1 MLHLLRLHVHDRQR
15 AFSEIQRRH
24 HGCLYPLLILL
35 RRLEAV
41 DHQFDEM
48 CLVAVQGRDFVQF
61 AELSVDTHL
70 GIPALA
76 HLLEELLVMALP
88 TLHQRRKEVALAVL
102 VVLHD
107 QGDDLLVRV
116 SDHGF
121 AGLRRICS
129 RGAGIEKTEEVVYL
143 RNRSNGRAWV
153 VSGSLLLDRD
163 DRTETRNGFNLRL
176 FQYAHKVLGIGRER
190 IHVPSLTFRIYGIE
204 GQRRLSASAQSRHDD
219 ELPARNRQA
228 HPLQIMG
235 PRPLNLY
242 VIVFLFHTRHR
253 SLWSQ
258 LTNIIIFQIFCI
270 VGSIPLNLSRLRNIR
285 ALPLP
290 ARISHNRLRVRTLLH
305 TFYHM

>member
-1 MLHLLRLHVHDRQR
+1 MHLLRLHVHDRQR

-41 DHQFDEM
+41 NHQLDEM
-48 CLVAVQGRDFVQF
+48 GLVAVQSRDFVQF
-61 AELSVDTHL
+61 AELSVNTHL
-70 GIPALA
+70 SVSALA

-88 TLHQRRKEVALAVL
+88 ALHQRRKEVAFAVL
-102 VVLHD
+102 IVLHN
-107 QGDDLLVRV
+107 QGDDLLVGV
-116 SDHGF
+116 SDHGL

-129 RGAGIEKTEEVVYL
+129 RGAGIEKSEEIVDF
-143 RNRSNGRAWV
+143 RDRSNSRARV
-153 VSGSLLLDRD
+153 VSGSLLFDRD
-163 DRTETRNGFNLRL
+163 DRAETRNRLNLRL

-190 IHVPSLTFRIYGIE
+190 IHVPSLALRIYGIE

-219 ELPARNRQA
+219 KLPARNRQT
-228 HPLQIMG
+228 HPFQIMG

-258 LTNIIIFQIFCI
+258 LTNIIIFQINYMVCSNIIILNHLQFLLATPHPASISCI
-270 VGSIPLNLSRLRNIR
+270 FISINQL
-285 ALPLP
+285 LP
-290 ARISHNRLRVRTLLH
+290 
-305 TFYHM
+305 TFVHM

>member
-1 MLHLLRLHVHDRQR
+1 MHLLRLHVHDRQR

-70 GIPALA
+70 GISALA
-76 HLLEELLVMALP
+76 HLLEQLLVMALP

-107 QGDDLLVRV
+107 QGDNLLVRV
-116 SDHGF
+116 SDHGL
-121 AGLRRICS
+121 AGLRRV
-129 RGAGIEKTEEVVYL
+129 RGRGTGIEKSEEIVYF
-143 RNRSNGRAWV
+143 RDCSNGRAWV
-153 VSGSLLLDRD
+153 VSGSLLFDRD
-163 DRTETRNGFNLRL
+163 DRAETRNRLNLRL

-228 HPLQIMG
+228 HPLQVMG

-242 VIVFLFHTRHR
+242 VIVFLFHIRHR

-258 LTNIIIFQIFCI
+258 LTNIIIFQINCMVCSNIIILNHLQFLLATPHPASISCI
-270 VGSIPLNLSRLRNIR
+270 FISFNQL
-285 ALPLP
+285 LP
-290 ARISHNRLRVRTLLH
+290 
-305 TFYHM
+305 TFVHM